1 MRVVCDAGPLI
12 HLARAGHFDLLQDLF
27 GRVLI
32 PPAVYQEVAIRGK
45 GEDGS
50 NELVQATWIQP
61 RHPRRSSLV
70 AALAT
75 FLGSGEAEAI
85 ALAGERPHTLLLI
98 DEPHGRRVARNMRI
112 TIRGTLGILLQGFRA
127 GSVPDLEA
135 AISRMRERGTW
146 IADDLV
152 AAILA
157 ASRRR

>member
-12 HLARAGHFDLLQDLF
+12 HLARAGHFELLQDLF

-50 NELVQATWIQP
+50 NELVHATWSQQ

-98 DEPHGRRVARNMRI
+98 DEIHGRRVARNMRI

-146 IADDLV
+146 IADELV
-152 AAILA
+152 KAILA

>member
-12 HLARAGHFDLLQDLF
+12 HLARAGHFDLFQDLF

-50 NELVQATWIQP
+50 DELAHATWIQQ
-61 RHPRRSSLV
+61 RHPRQTSLV

-85 ALAGERPHTLLLI
+85 TLAGERPHTLLLI
-98 DEPHGRRVARNMRI
+98 DETHGRRVARNMRI

-135 AISRMRERGTW
+135 AISRVRERGTW
-146 IADDLV
+146 IADDLIFATLV
-152 AAILA
+152 

>member
-1 MRVVCDAGPLI
+1 VRVVCDAGPLI
-12 HLARAGHFDLLQDLF
+12 HLARAGHFDLLRDLF

-32 PPAVYQEVAIRGK
+32 PPAVYEEVAVRGK

-50 NELVQATWIQP
+50 DELVRAPWVQQ
-61 RHPRRSSLV
+61 RHPRRPTVV

-75 FLGSGEAEAI
+75 FLGAGEAEAL

-98 DEPHGRRVARNMRI
+98 DETHGRRVARNMRI
-112 TIRGTLGILLQGFRA
+112 AVRGTLGILLQGFRA
-127 GSVPDLEA
+127 GHVPDLGI

-152 AAILA
+152 AAILS

>member
-1 MRVVCDAGPLI
+1 MVSDAGPLI
-12 HLARAGHFDLLQDLF
+12 HLARAGHFDLLQELF

-50 NELVQATWIQP
+50 SEVTRAPWIQQ
-61 RHPRRSSLV
+61 RHPRRSTLV

-98 DEPHGRRVARNMRI
+98 DEIHGRRVARNMRI
-112 TIRGTLGILLQGFRA
+112 SVRGTLGILLQGFRA
-127 GSVPDLEA
+127 GSVLDLDV

-146 IADDLV
+146 IDDDLV

>member
-12 HLARAGHFDLLQDLF
+12 HLARAGHFELLQDLF

-50 NELVQATWIQP
+50 NELVHATWIQQ

-70 AALAT
+70 VALAT

-98 DEPHGRRVARNMRI
+98 DEIHGRRVARNMRI

-146 IADDLV
+146 IADELV
-152 AAILA
+152 KAILA

>member
-1 MRVVCDAGPLI
+1 VRVVSDAGPLI
-12 HLARAGHFDLLQDLF
+12 HLARAGHFDLLQELF

-50 NELVQATWIQP
+50 SELVRAPWIQQ
-61 RHPRRSSLV
+61 RHPRRSTLV

-98 DEPHGRRVARNMRI
+98 DETHGRRVARNMRI
-112 TIRGTLGILLQGFRA
+112 RVRGTLGLLLQGFRS
-127 GSVPDLEA
+127 GSVPNLEA
-135 AISRMRERGTW
+135 AISRMRDRGTW
-146 IADDLV
+146 IDDNLV
-152 AAILA
+152 AAVLA